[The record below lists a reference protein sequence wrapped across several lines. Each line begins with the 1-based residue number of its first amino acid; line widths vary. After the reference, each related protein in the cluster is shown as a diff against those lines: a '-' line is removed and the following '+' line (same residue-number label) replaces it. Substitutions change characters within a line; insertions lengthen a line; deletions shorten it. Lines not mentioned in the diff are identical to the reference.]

1 MTEQPRGTI
10 DNWTHDYWTQ
20 QRWTTFAPLA
30 LRAAA
35 ALIRSSGLAVGW
47 YTLEDGRLDALTAIH
62 EVAESA
68 EPAGGP
74 DQLTKMV
81 GLVVGHPGLALEPM
95 DLLWQYLSTT
105 EKGRPE
111 TYPDDGNVVSL
122 WSDSVGTTEGVVAV
136 LEAAADHGDA
146 YLLPGERPSTAVGG
160 ERRGSRRRRSRSE
173 AGSAG

>member
-1 MTEQPRGTI
+1 MTETPRGTI
-10 DNWTHDYWTQ
+10 DNWTHDYWTK

-35 ALIRSSGLAVGW
+35 ALIRSSSLAVGW
-47 YTLEDGRLDALTAIH
+47 YTREDGRLDALAAIH
-62 EVAESA
+62 EVADSA
-68 EPAGGP
+68 EKAGAP

-81 GLVVGHPGLALEPM
+81 GLVVGHPGLALESL

-105 EKGRPE
+105 EKGRLE

-146 YLLPGERPSTAVGG
+146 YLLPGERPSTAVGS
-160 ERRGSRRRRSRSE
+160 ERGSKGRSE
-173 AGSAG
+173 VKSAG